1 MKNLAIAVIAT
12 LVSFGAAAQMKPAAS
27 ASAPMAPMAPMA
39 SKTMPAASA
48 PMKSEKPMKKHA
60 AKKHMKAASA
70 M

>member
-12 LVSFGAAAQMKPAAS
+12 VVSFGAAAQMKPAAS
-27 ASAPMAPMAPMA
+27 ASAPMA
-39 SKTMPAASA
+39 SSTMPSASA

-60 AKKHMKAASA
+60 AKKHSKAASA